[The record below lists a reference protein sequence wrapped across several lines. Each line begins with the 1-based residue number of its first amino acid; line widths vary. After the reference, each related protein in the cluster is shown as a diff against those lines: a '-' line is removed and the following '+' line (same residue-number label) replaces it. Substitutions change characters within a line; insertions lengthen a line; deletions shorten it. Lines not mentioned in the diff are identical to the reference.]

1 MATVALGASYRRL
14 WSATLLSNLGDGI
27 RAAAFPLLAV
37 TLTRDPILI
46 AGVAVATQLPG
57 VLLGLTAG
65 WLADRFDRRQIV
77 IAADTVRLAVLVAL
91 ILLITGGWA
100 TMTLLY
106 VVVFVSGATDVVRNT
121 AASTLVPS
129 VVAPDQLDRANGRM
143 VTAEITGNE
152 FVGPPLGGYLF
163 GVALVLPFAING
175 GTLAIAVALVAGIPA
190 LAGATGPTG
199 TVLDPRESLQI
210 RAGLHWLRQHRA
222 FWPVPATSAALAIT
236 DTAWF
241 TLLVLYL
248 YDVLHLGS
256 AWYGV
261 MLAVGAVGGVGGGLA
276 AASLTGRIGAKATT
290 LTCLTLAA
298 AGQLA
303 LGTTSS
309 VTATAAVMATSSMAF
324 AIWSVQVRTTIQR
337 TVPSSLL
344 GRVISINRVITTAGS
359 LAGAFLG
366 GVVAS
371 GLGLHAPFLLGLPI
385 LIVAGILVAASRAT
399 FAHPM
404 TSLKPDERPT
414 AR

>member
-1 MATVALGASYRRL
+1 MATLALGAPYRRL
-14 WSATLLSNLGDGI
+14 WSATLLASLGDGI

-37 TLTRDPILI
+37 TLTRDPVLI

-65 WLADRFDRRQIV
+65 WLADRLDRRRIV
-77 IAADTVRLAVLVAL
+77 IVADTVRLAVLVAL
-91 ILLITGGWA
+91 ICLITGGWA
-100 TMTLLY
+100 TMALLY
-106 VVVFVSGATDVVRNT
+106 LVVFVSGATDVARHT

-129 VVAPDQLDRANGRM
+129 VVAPEQLDRANGRM

-163 GVALVLPFAING
+163 GVALVLPFAVNG

-190 LAGATGPTG
+190 LAQTASAAG
-199 TVLDPRESLQI
+199 TVPGPRESRQI
-210 RAGLHWLRQHRA
+210 RAGFRWLRKHRT

-248 YDVLHLGS
+248 QDVLHLGS
-256 AWYGV
+256 VWYGV
-261 MLAVGAVGGVGGGLA
+261 MLSIGAVGGVGGGLV
-276 AASLTGRIGAKATT
+276 AASLTGQIGAKATT
-290 LTCLTLAA
+290 LTCLSLAA

-303 LGTTSS
+303 LGTTGS
-309 VTATAAVMATSSMAF
+309 VAATAAVMASSSMAF

-344 GRVISINRVITTAGS
+344 GRVISINRVLITAGS

-366 GVVAS
+366 GVAAS
-371 GLGLHAPFLLGLPI
+371 RLGLHAPFLLGLPI
-385 LIVAGILVAASRAT
+385 LIVAGILVAASRTT
-399 FAHPM
+399 FAQP
-404 TSLKPDERPT
+404 TTPTEPDDPPT